1 MIDSTSSSDR
11 AARTTALSSE
21 LLQART
27 QRVGSDSDRLST
39 DKAEQLRTALAS
51 QPEVRP
57 EMLTRGLALAA
68 DPSYPS
74 AEVIDNVAAQIVN
87 SPDLSE
93 DQS

>member
-11 AARTTALSSE
+11 AARATAVSSE

-27 QRVGSDSDRLST
+27 QRASSGSDRLST
-39 DKAEQLRTALAS
+39 DKAEQLRTALAAH
-51 QPEVRP
+51 PEVRP
-57 EMLTRGLALAA
+57 EMVARGRALAA
-68 DPSYPS
+68 DSSYPS
-74 AEVIDNVAAQIVN
+74 PEIIGHVAAQIVN